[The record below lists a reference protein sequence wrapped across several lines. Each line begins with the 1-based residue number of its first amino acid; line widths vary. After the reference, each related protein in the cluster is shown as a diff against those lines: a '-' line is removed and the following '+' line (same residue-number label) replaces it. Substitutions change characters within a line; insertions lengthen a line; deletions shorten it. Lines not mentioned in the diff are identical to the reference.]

1 MLDHKPT
8 SNFFSYYLEY
18 QSLTFMKMNY
28 SSCVVMA
35 CLPYSLIAGV
45 AKA

>member
-1 MLDHKPT
+1 MLDYKPA
-8 SNFFSYYLEY
+8 SNLFWYYLEY
-18 QSLTFMKMNY
+18 QSLTFMKMNC

-35 CLPYSLIAGV
+35 CLPYSLIADA